1 MKSYV
6 RPISPHSA
14 RLLSLRLCAKLGTPE
29 SSAWSCQNRWHTEST
44 WRFRT
49 DDGSAWSR
57 LGHGP
62 TRKMVTLASRDGVP
76 QFMHVYI
83 S

>member
-1 MKSYV
+1 MKTYV
-6 RPISPHSA
+6 RPISPVSA
-14 RLLSLRLCAKLGTPE
+14 RKLSLRLCATLGTPE
-29 SSAWSCQNRWHTEST
+29 STAWAHDGRWFTEST

-49 DDGSAWSR
+49 DDGSAWAR

-62 TRKMVTLASRDGVP
+62 TRKMVTLATRDGVP
-76 QFMHVYI
+76 SFMHVYI